1 MMNLSGK
8 RVLVT
13 GAGGF
18 IGSHLTELLV
28 HEGAEVRAFCKYNG
42 RGDLGKISQLPETV
56 FRQLE
61 IQSGDLQDPFVVDRA
76 VEDRDIVFHL
86 AALIG
91 IPYSYLA
98 PADYVATNIT
108 GTLNVLEAC
117 RRHQVTRVLQT
128 STSEVYGSAVEIPM
142 NEKHRLHPQSPYA
155 ASKVAS
161 DSLALSYFRSFDTP
175 VVVVRPFNTFGP
187 RQSTRAVIPTIF
199 RQLMDTG
206 ELKLGS
212 LTPRRDFTYVTDT
225 ARGFIELAQ
234 CDSAIGETVNLGTGM
249 SHSIEE
255 IAGTCMKIAGKTSVI
270 HCENKRIRP
279 DKSEVDHLQADVSK
293 VKQLCNWS
301 ANIDFETGLRLTF
314 EDLKLAPPSLT
325 SGYSI

>member
-1 MMNLSGK
+1 
-8 RVLVT
+8 
-13 GAGGF
+13 
-18 IGSHLTELLV
+18 
-28 HEGAEVRAFCKYNG
+28 
-42 RGDLGKISQLPETV
+42 
-56 FRQLE
+56 
-61 IQSGDLQDPFVVDRA
+61 
-76 VEDRDIVFHL
+76 
-86 AALIG
+86 
-91 IPYSYLA
+91 
-98 PADYVATNIT
+98 
-108 GTLNVLEAC
+108 
-117 RRHQVTRVLQT
+117 
-128 STSEVYGSAVEIPM
+128 
-142 NEKHRLHPQSPYA
+142 
-155 ASKVAS
+155 S

-206 ELKLGS
+206 ELKLGA

-234 CDSAIGETVNLGTGM
+234 CDSAIGETVNLGTGI

-279 DKSEVDHLQADVSK
+279 DKSEVDHLQADISK